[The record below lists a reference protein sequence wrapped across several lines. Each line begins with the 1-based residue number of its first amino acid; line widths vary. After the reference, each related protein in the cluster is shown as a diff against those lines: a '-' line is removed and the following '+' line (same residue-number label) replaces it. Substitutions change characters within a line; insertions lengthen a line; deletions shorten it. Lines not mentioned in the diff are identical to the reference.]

1 MKIRLQCTENQREY
15 LHALLFDDEIDV
27 VAYGGSR
34 GPGKTYIDV
43 LAQVLR
49 RLLLSTT
56 QGIMLRKTQKAAD
69 QTLKVVFDK
78 IHFAKPENGGLG
90 LPAGVVKYNVGDKVF
105 RYVNGSQQHLAY
117 CNKDAD
123 YEQFMSGENM
133 DQAWEELTQHK
144 KKGWD
149 MVGGSCRS
157 NLPATVPHSKAKR
170 SANFNPGGQ
179 GHAWVK
185 EDIVNSSSPRVKFIP
200 AKPLDNM
207 ALLEND
213 PGYVDRV
220 LTPLPDWQ
228 RRQWR
233 DGDWD
238 AEAGQYFNFN
248 KAQVREIPIPYYADW
263 YGGVDWGRAA
273 PFACLFIACWQD
285 AYTSA
290 YHAHIRREIY
300 KANLELDEQAQAVL
314 QVEADLRETGELNA
328 EKILYYADPAVS
340 KKLEGEKE
348 EQGRTIRNTWAKHK
362 FFVIPSHSNVRV
374 AGWELM
380 KLLFWHG
387 VLTIDPSCRA
397 LIKEI
402 TGAIYEGTENGG
414 EPTGEDISKQ
424 CPDHA
429 LDSGRYFC
437 LSKYGTRFKTDQRN
451 PYTGQFLS
459 EKQKSLS

>member
-1 MKIRLQCTENQREY
+1 MKIRLQCTENQRQY
-15 LHALLFDDEIDV
+15 LQAMLFDDEIDTCI
-27 VAYGGSR
+27 YGGSR

-43 LAQVLR
+43 LCQVLR
-49 RLLLSTT
+49 RLMLSTT

-78 IHFAKPENGGLG
+78 VHFAKPENGGLG
-90 LPAGVVKYNVGDKVF
+90 LPAGVVKFNVGDKVF
-105 RYVNGSQQHLAY
+105 KYINGSTELLAY
-117 CNKDAD
+117 CNKEND

-144 KKGWD
+144 KKAWD
-149 MVGGSCRS
+149 MVGGSSRS

-170 SANFNPGGQ
+170 SGNCNPGGV
-179 GHAWVK
+179 GMGWVK
-185 EDIVNSSSPRVKFIP
+185 EEIIEGRNPRCLFIP

-220 LTPLPDWQ
+220 LTPLPEWQ

-248 KAQVREIPIPYYADW
+248 KAQVRDMPIPRYASW

-273 PFACLFIACWQD
+273 PFCCLFIACWQEPY
-285 AYTSA
+285 AFPA
-290 YHAHIRREIY
+290 VHHIHVRAEIY
-300 KANLELDEQAQAVL
+300 KRNLELDEQAQAVL
-314 QVEADLRETGELNA
+314 RIENDLVETGELNSA
-328 EKILYYADPAVS
+328 KVLYYADPSVS

-348 EQGRTIRNTWAKHK
+348 EQGRTIRSTWAKHK
-362 FFVIPSHSNVRV
+362 FFVIPSHSNVRI

-380 KLLFWHG
+380 KLMMKHG
-387 VLTIDPSCRA
+387 ILTIDPRCGA
-397 LIKEI
+397 LLTEI
-402 TGAIYEGTENGG
+402 ISAIYEGTENGG
-414 EPTGEDISKQ
+414 EPTGEGISES
-424 CPDHA
+424 CARHA
-429 LDSGRYFC
+429 LDSLRYMM
-437 LSKYGTRFKTDQRN
+437 LSKFGTEFKTEQQN
-451 PYTGQFLS
+451 PYTGLKLPQIA
-459 EKQKSLS
+459 